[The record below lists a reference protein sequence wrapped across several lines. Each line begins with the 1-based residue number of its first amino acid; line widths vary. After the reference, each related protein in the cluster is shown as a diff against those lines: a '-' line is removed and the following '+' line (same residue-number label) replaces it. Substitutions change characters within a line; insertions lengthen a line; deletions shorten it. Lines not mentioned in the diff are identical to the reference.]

1 MDENLEISLDEN
13 LVIRLDTARLIDHVP
28 DAGYSILGIL
38 TFGKYDDLLH
48 CIEIGFKDVPDL
60 SVEDRVKRLMR
71 GITNDWELFQR
82 KHISCYDIV
91 IPDCYDAVK
100 VLGKLFRV
108 KNLDKIVKW
117 MEEHG
122 AYCYGDNIVD
132 ISSKRIWD
140 LYDLAH
146 SLWTKHNLIGCPYIS
161 TISDTTYR
169 WIKDAFFM
177 VCRGIANEQK

>member
-1 MDENLEISLDEN
+1 MDEN
-13 LVIRLDTARLIDHVP
+13 LVILLDTARLIDYVP
-28 DAGYSILGIL
+28 DAGSSILGIVTL
-38 TFGKYDDLLH
+38 GKYENRLH
-48 CIEIGFKDVPDL
+48 CIEIGFKDIPDL
-60 SVEDRVKRLMR
+60 PVEDRVKRLMR

-91 IPDCYDAVK
+91 IRNCYDTVK

-122 AYCYGDNIVD
+122 AYCYDDKIVD
-132 ISSKRIWD
+132 MRKVWD
-140 LYDLAH
+140 LSDISR
-146 SLWTKHNLIGCPYIS
+146 SLWTQDTLIGCPYIS
-161 TISDTTYR
+161 TISDTTFR

-177 VCRGIANEQK
+177 VCRGTANEQK

>member
-1 MDENLEISLDEN
+1 MDENLKMY
-13 LVIRLDTARLIDHVP
+13 LDTARLIDHVP
-28 DAGYSILGIL
+28 NAGHSLLGIV
-38 TFGKYDDLLH
+38 TWEKYKNRLH
-48 CIEIGFKDVPDL
+48 CIEIGFKDIPDL
-60 SVEDRVKRLMR
+60 PVEDRVKRLMR
-71 GITNDWELFQR
+71 GITNEWALIQR

-91 IPDCYDAVK
+91 IHNCYDAVK

-122 AYCYGDNIVD
+122 AYRYYDNIIDMRKVWDLSD
-132 ISSKRIWD
+132 ISR
-140 LYDLAH
+140 
-146 SLWTKHNLIGCPYIS
+146 SLWTQDTLIDCPYIS

-177 VCRGIANEQK
+177 VCGGTAND